1 VKNPTA
7 LCAGCPRGG
16 TRQPKD
22 PVVSWPAASLRT
34 GRIVAASGWAVA
46 AFLFFALCP
55 FSLQAARVE
64 FRIHEA
70 NTTNLLPCRIH
81 LAGPDGKAVRPPT
94 LPFWHDHFVCEGG
107 VALDL
112 PPGRYRFTIER
123 GPEWSLAQSE
133 LMVDEGGAVTAT
145 ASLARLAHLSREGW
159 WAGDLHVHRPLA
171 EIERLMRAEGLHIAP
186 VITWWNNRGPWATS
200 PPPTERVT
208 RFDGYRFHERLAGE
222 DERGGGALLYFG
234 LPQPLNLDGAAREFP
249 PSLDYLRQAKASASA
264 TPGAWADIE
273 KPFWWDT
280 PVWLAS
286 GLVDSVGIAHNHL
299 QRSGVLDNEAWGR
312 PRDRERYPGP
322 QGNGRYTQDLYY
334 HILNCGFRLPPSA
347 GSASGVLPN
356 PVGYNR
362 VYVQLDGELTWQKWW
377 DGLRA
382 GRVFVSNGPL
392 LRARANGQ
400 WPGHEFQSDG
410 PLRVLLEAQLDSR
423 DPVVALEL
431 VRDGHIEPITLPRL
445 ITIQESGWFLLRAV
459 ADVPQTFRFAS
470 TGPWYVRIGGRPLPV
485 RRESAQT
492 FLDWT
497 RLRATNLAAA
507 LTRETQ
513 RTQSLQPLREAG
525 QFWERKVAQ
534 AATRVT
540 VTGSVVDAE
549 TAEPLPARVY
559 LRRADGRWFFPESAV
574 ADGSAIRYERQN
586 WVNPDAVEYHTTL
599 SAHPF
604 RVALEPG
611 SYTLTVERGKEYRP
625 LVHEFTVQAA
635 PLDLRL
641 ALRRWANLAARG
653 WFSGDT
659 HVHRSP
665 AELPNVM
672 LAEDLNVA
680 FPLTYWVTKG
690 LTPPSQGDKS
700 TAVGIEDHLV
710 SVDATHVFWPRNT
723 EWEIFTVDGKRHTLG
738 AVFALGHREPLALG
752 APPVGPVA
760 EAARHQGASL
770 DLDKH
775 DWPWSMALVP
785 LMNVDLFELAN
796 NHHWRTDFG
805 ITNWSTPAPAWMRL
819 PNEGRNG
826 TERDWTLYG
835 FQNYY
840 ALLNCGF
847 RLRPAAGTASGV
859 HPVPLGFSRVYVHLP
874 GGFDYAA
881 WLKGL
886 NAGRSFVTT
895 GPMLLAT
902 VNGQPPGH
910 AFHLSGNARPV
921 ARVAGELLSEEPLES
936 VEILRNGEVVKRLVP
951 LVQTNADTAFIASV
965 AEDLE
970 LEGSGWV
977 ALRCWEARPGG
988 RWRFAHTAPWFFD
1001 VANVPLRPRRH
1012 EVEFLVQR
1020 VRQEWER
1027 SRAVL
1032 PAQALDEYRR
1042 ALAAFEKLRENARP

>member
-1 VKNPTA
+1 MGASV
-7 LCAGCPRGG
+7 
-16 TRQPKD
+16 
-22 PVVSWPAASLRT
+22 WPALRNLT
-34 GRIVAASGWAVA
+34 CPVAVGWRGVVAALLFLAVRP
-46 AFLFFALCP
+46 L
-55 FSLQAARVE
+55 SLQGAQAELRVQE
-64 FRIHEA
+64 T
-70 NTTNLLPCRIH
+70 NTTNVLPCRVH
-81 LAGPDGKAVRPPT
+81 LTGPDGKAVRPPG
-94 LPFWHDHFVCEGG
+94 LPFWHDHFVCEGR
-107 VALDL
+107 VTLDL
-112 PPGRYRFTIER
+112 APGRYRFEIER
-123 GPEWSLAQSE
+123 GPEWSQAQGE
-133 LMVDEGGAVTAT
+133 IVVREGGEETIT
-145 ASLARLAHLSREGW
+145 CQLARLSHLTREGW

-171 EIERLMRAEGLHIAP
+171 EIELLMRAEDLHIAP
-186 VITWWNNRGPWATS
+186 VITWWNSRGPWATA
-200 PPPTERVT
+200 PPPAERVV
-208 RFDGYRFHERLAGE
+208 RFDGQRFYERLAGE

-234 LPQPLNLDGAAREFP
+234 LPQPLPLDGAAREFP
-249 PSLDYLRQAKASASA
+249 PSLAFLRRAKTAEAGAMSAPSA
-264 TPGAWADIE
+264 VWADIE
-273 KPFWWDT
+273 KPFWWDV

-286 GLVDSVGIAHNHL
+286 GLADSVGVAHNHL
-299 QRSGVLDNEAWGR
+299 HRGGVLDNEAWGR
-312 PRDRERYPGP
+312 PRDRERYPSP

-362 VYVQLDGELTWQKWW
+362 VYVQVEGELTWEKWW

-400 WPGHEFQSDG
+400 WPGHAFQSDG

-423 DPVVALEL
+423 DPVLAIEL

-459 ADVPQTFRFAS
+459 ADVPHTFRFAS
-470 TGPWYVRIGGRPLPV
+470 TGPWYVRIGGRPSPV
-485 RRESAQT
+485 RRESAQM

-497 RLRATNLAAA
+497 RQRATNLAAA
-507 LTRETQ
+507 LTHEPQ
-513 RTQSLQPLREAG
+513 RAEALQPLREAE
-525 QFWERKVAQ
+525 QFWERQVAQ
-534 AATRVT
+534 AAARVT
-540 VTGSVVDAE
+540 VTGSVVDAA

-559 LRRADGRWFFPESAV
+559 LRRADGRWFFPESA
-574 ADGSAIRYERQN
+574 AAGGSAIRYERQN
-586 WVNPDAVEYHTTL
+586 WVNPDAIEYHTTL

-604 RVALEPG
+604 RIALEPG
-611 SYTLTVERGKEYRP
+611 RYTLTVERGKEYHP
-625 LVHEFTVQAA
+625 LVQDFTVEAA

-641 ALRRWANLAARG
+641 PLRRWANLAARG

-680 FPLTYWVTKG
+680 FPLTYWVTKAF
-690 LTPPSQGDKS
+690 TPPTRGDKS
-700 TAVGIEDHLV
+700 TAPATGDKLV
-710 SVDATHVFWPRNT
+710 TVDPTHVFWPRNT
-723 EWEIFTVDGKRHTLG
+723 EWEIFTVDGQRHTLG
-738 AVFALGHREPLALG
+738 AVFALGHREPFALG

-760 EAARHQGASL
+760 AAARRQGALL

-805 ITNWSTPAPAWMRL
+805 ITNWSTPAPAWMHL
-819 PNEGRNG
+819 PNEGRSG

-847 RLRPAAGTASGV
+847 RLRPTAGTASGV

-874 GGFDYAA
+874 GGFDYDA

-910 AFHLSGNARPV
+910 AFQLRADARPV
-921 ARVAGELLSEEPLES
+921 ARVVAEILSEQPVQS
-936 VEILRNGEVVKRLVP
+936 VEIVRNGEVVKRLAP
-951 LVQTNADTAFIASV
+951 AVQTNADTALV
-965 AEDLE
+965 AHLAEEVE

-977 ALRCWEARPGG
+977 AVRCWEARPGG

-1001 VANVPLRPRRH
+1001 VADAPLQPRRQ
-1012 EVEFLVQR
+1012 EVDFLIQR
-1020 VRQEWER
+1020 VREELER

-1032 PAQALDEYRR
+1032 PAEALDEYRQ
-1042 ALAAFEKLRENARP
+1042 ALAAYEKLRAKARP